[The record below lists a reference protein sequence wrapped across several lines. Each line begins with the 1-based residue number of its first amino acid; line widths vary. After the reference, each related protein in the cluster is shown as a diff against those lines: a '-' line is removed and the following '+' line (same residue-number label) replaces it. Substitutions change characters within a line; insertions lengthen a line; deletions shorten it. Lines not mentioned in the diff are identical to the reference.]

1 LAGAD
6 YVDTIWRLARHVIA
20 PSFCNAIIMKVKV
33 LYLLNT
39 LVLCGL
45 GLLFVYEASVA
56 EAFTMIGDQYYF
68 LKQQSLRLALGL
80 LFMVVASR
88 VPMKVWQKTAVLWY
102 FLGLA
107 LLVAV
112 FIPGIGLELNG
123 AKRWLSLGSFVLQ
136 PIEIMKLGIVLYFAD
151 WMSKHQKVGPFLVLT
166 GIPAVLT
173 ILQPDLGSLLVLACI
188 AMGLFFIAGADLK
201 IVFGMVGLSI
211 ALLSIAI
218 MVSPYR
224 RERVVTYLNPESD
237 PLGASFHIRQ
247 ITIALGNGGLFGQGL
262 GNSKQKYS
270 YIPEASTDSIF
281 AIIAEEVGFVGAFA
295 IILLLSGQVF
305 LASAITKKAD
315 STFEW
320 LLAIGCT
327 IWLASQVI
335 LNLAAVVAL
344 VPLTG
349 VPLPFFSY
357 GGSSLLMLLLTSGIL
372 LRIGSEKYHKKQV
385 AHAKHKKT

>member
-1 LAGAD
+1 
-6 YVDTIWRLARHVIA
+6 
-20 PSFCNAIIMKVKV
+20 MKAKV
-33 LYLLNT
+33 LFLLNT

-56 EAFTMIGDQYYF
+56 EAFAMVGDQYYF
-68 LKQQSLRLALGL
+68 LKQQGIRLAIGL
-80 LFMVVASR
+80 FLMLIASR
-88 VPMKVWQKTAVLWY
+88 IPMKLWQKTAVLWY

-107 LLVAV
+107 LLIAV
-112 FIPGIGLELNG
+112 FVPGIGLELNG
-123 AKRWLSLGSFVLQ
+123 AKRWLDLGGFVIQ
-136 PIEIMKLGIVLYFAD
+136 PIEVMKLGLVLYFAD

-166 GIPAVLT
+166 GLPAILT
-173 ILQPDLGSLLVLACI
+173 ILQPDLGSLLVLSCI

-201 IVFGMVGLSI
+201 VFFGIVGLGI
-211 ALLSIAI
+211 ALLAIAI
-218 MVSPYR
+218 AISPYR

-281 AIIAEEVGFVGAFA
+281 AIIAEEVGFVGSLA

-305 LASAITKKAD
+305 LASIIAKKAD

-327 IWLASQVI
+327 LWLGAQVV

-372 LRIGSEKYHKKQV
+372 LRIGSEKYHKKQIT
-385 AHAKHKKT
+385 HAKK